1 MNRGESDEKQPKRA
15 KLEVNKGKHLY
26 LDDVQSIVV
35 DDEVSFD
42 RNIKKLSAEAQKSN
56 PNTEVLNSLME
67 QTFTNRRMSVLN
79 GQVRVLEL
87 VPSFKKAEACK
98 FTLLK
103 N

>member
-1 MNRGESDEKQPKRA
+1 MNRGESDEKRPKRA

-87 VPSFKKAEACK
+87 CEKYP
-98 FTLLK
+98 LLRK
-103 N
+103 PKHVSLLY